1 MPGPVD
7 SKGLPVQLEVSGVSV
22 RFGRRTVLCD
32 VSLPALRAGEIM
44 AFVGPNGA
52 GKSTL
57 LKAIAGV
64 VASEGEMR
72 LGEDE
77 LRALPPASR
86 MCRVGYM
93 PQSQDARTGLSVLE
107 AVLAGLDLLMPGL
120 SRAER
125 RARAAAALVRL
136 GLEPLAGT
144 SLCDLSGGQRQ
155 LAVLAQSLS
164 YDPVALLLDEPT
176 AALDIRHQYEVME
189 ALRGI
194 AAGGRIV
201 ALVLHDLA
209 LAAQWADRIVFVKDG
224 GVYASGRTRDCLT
237 AENIRNVFEVE
248 AEVLRD
254 GGHGVHINVLGR
266 PRPA

>member
-1 MPGPVD
+1 MPRPVD

-22 RFGRRTVLCD
+22 RFGRRIVLRD

-72 LGEDE
+72 LGEDD

-120 SRAER
+120 SRGER

-164 YDPVALLLDEPT
+164 HDPVALLLDEPT